1 MPQEI
6 KEVAE
11 MQRVKVKIH
20 GDVYYLRTDDPETLE
35 KIVQMVNFHI
45 DAVSQNVTGISKS
58 RLGVIAALRIAE
70 EYMQLKKNYDEIFSL
85 INETK

>member
-45 DAVSQNVTGISKS
+45 DAVSQNVTGIPNS